1 MRHNSTWSR
10 CILCVRDTTISP
22 SGNPALGVYMA
33 ISLSRNPALS
43 VYFKF
48 VVSPV
53 PVFSMHM
60 DISPGVNQA
69 LNVHGQL
76 PLQEPGPNVS

>member
-1 MRHNSTWSR
+1 
-10 CILCVRDTTISP
+10 
-22 SGNPALGVYMA
+22 MA

-69 LNVHGQL
+69 LNAHGQL